1 MKRCL
6 SCGESFAA
14 PGWCCPKCGFAP
26 ATRDGFPVFAPH
38 LADHNSLF
46 DTKSFSG
53 LAAAEESSFWFP
65 PRNRL
70 IAWALGKYS
79 PEARS
84 FLEVGCG
91 TGIVLAGIAERHPR
105 LTLTGVEASL
115 DGLAH
120 ARGRLGSKAELMQA
134 EAHHLPFRE
143 AFDVV
148 GVFDVVE
155 HIEND
160 VGALAEIGRTLKPG
174 GGLLAI
180 VPQHRWLWSRVD
192 DLAGHQRRYVR
203 AGFARAIEEAGFQIV
218 RLMSFG
224 ALTLPLQWVSRRVIK
239 PKGETLAEA
248 LEIDLPGPLAAGLR
262 ALLEIDMWTVR
273 GGIDWPFGAS
283 LFAVA
288 RKN

>member
-14 PGWCCPKCGFAP
+14 SDWGCPGCGFAP
-26 ATRDGFPVFAPH
+26 AARDGFPVFAPH

-46 DTKSFSG
+46 DAKSFGG

-70 IAWALGKYS
+70 IAWALKKYF

-91 TGIVLAGIAERHPR
+91 TGIALAGIAASNPN
-105 LTLTGVEASL
+105 LTLTGVEVFL

-120 ARGRLGSKAELMQA
+120 ARERLGPRAELMQA
-134 EAHHLPFRE
+134 DALHLPFRE

-148 GVFDVVE
+148 GTFDVVE
-155 HIEND
+155 HIEDD
-160 VGALAEIGRTLKPG
+160 VGALAEMNRALRPG
-174 GGLLAI
+174 GGLLVI
-180 VPQHRWLWSRVD
+180 VPQHMWLWSRVD
-192 DLAGHQRRYVR
+192 DLAGHRRRYVPAGLAR
-203 AGFARAIEEAGFQIV
+203 AVEAAGFRMI

-224 ALTLPLQWVSRRVIK
+224 ALTLPLQWVSRRIIK
-239 PKGETLAEA
+239 PKGETLAET
-248 LEIDLPGPLAAGLR
+248 LEIDLPTPLTAGLR

-273 GGIDWPFGAS
+273 HGVDWPFGAS

-288 RKN
+288 RKI